1 MAVAAPQAALAGR
14 APQDNLLVTFWKNGC
29 GQTGVG
35 NSKTFVVNAQDGPS
49 KPEACETNGLYN
61 FQSVQI
67 QQPSNGQTS
76 YAIDFF
82 SGEGCNNPVGTY
94 SEDGCYTQP
103 EGVQIITFRAHLN

>member
-1 MAVAAPQAALAGR
+1 MQLTTLVFALGGLSMAVAAPQAALAGR

-61 FQSVQI
+61 LYVI
-67 QQPSNGQTS
+67 PLC
-76 YAIDFF
+76 
-82 SGEGCNNPVGTY
+82 E
-94 SEDGCYTQP
+94 
-103 EGVQIITFRAHLN
+103 L